1 MESSSSRGGGAY
13 AAWGVWGR
21 LLLALSTVAGATGCE
36 HAWRNG
42 FLDPTQTGRFEP
54 KPIRNEIRRTLGP
67 LDEPEGI
74 PGAVEPTR
82 EDLVVTYAE
91 TPLERGD
98 VIDVS
103 VFELVQPGAPADVR
117 RIVNELGFITLPTLG
132 VVKVAGLTPRELE
145 LDIANKLKTAGIL
158 QEPEITVTVVQ
169 SQARRFA
176 VIGNTNRVGEYPLP
190 RPDFRML
197 EVVASIGPLSPFQQ
211 KLYVMRGG
219 QPAGRTPPGA
229 EKLFM
234 PQSPAAPASQPV
246 EKDPFVESDG
256 NAGVALS
263 DFDTGRPTPSS
274 PGSQMLMEEERAGG
288 ASTAGM
294 ANDLLRSDVASSAPK
309 APPPV
314 RAAPAASS
322 GLTASDFT
330 DLIDDR
336 KSQPNEDLGG
346 QAKTSAPSANWVY
359 VNNQWV
365 EVSNPASQ
373 AAPPGSPT
381 APGGVQPTSA
391 KSGGVD
397 WEALSAAET
406 PLRVIEIAVD
416 ALQKGDM
423 RYNIVIRPNDVINVP
438 AEGTGEYYMT
448 GQIAR
453 PGAYALNGRAPTVKE
468 AVAAAGGFA
477 LLAWPSRTEII
488 RRLPG
493 DQEEV
498 RMINLDAILAGD
510 QPDFFI
516 RPNDIIN
523 VGTTA
528 VAPFLAT
535 IRNSFRMSYGF
546 GFVYDRNFADQYSYS
561 ARINPQTIDQ
571 SRRAA
576 RQAQFGIP
584 GF

>member
-1 MESSSSRGGGAY
+1 MVLADRLRQS
-13 AAWGVWGR
+13 WGFWGR
-21 LLLALSTVAGATGCE
+21 VLLVSAALVSVSGCE

-42 FLDPTQTGRFEP
+42 FLDPTQTGRFES

-82 EDLVVTYAE
+82 EDLVVTFAE

-117 RIVNELGFITLPTLG
+117 RVVNELGFITLPTLG
-132 VVKVAGLTPRELE
+132 VVKVAGLTPRQLE
-145 LDIANKLKTAGIL
+145 LDIGDKLKTAGIL
-158 QEPEITVTVVQ
+158 QEPEINISVVQ
-169 SQARRFA
+169 SQGRRFS

-190 RPDFRML
+190 RPDFRVL

-211 KLYVMRGG
+211 KLYIMRGG
-219 QPAGRTPPGA
+219 QPAGRTAPES
-229 EKLFM
+229 EKLFINK
-234 PQSPAAPASQPV
+234 PAGAAPAASQPV
-246 EKDPFVESDG
+246 EKDPFAESDANG
-256 NAGVALS
+256 SVALS

-274 PGSQMLMEEERAGG
+274 PGSELLLDEDRASGG
-288 ASTAGM
+288 AALMATNGSAGS
-294 ANDLLRSDVASSAPK
+294 NVASTPK
-309 APPPV
+309 PAAARV
-314 RAAPAASS
+314 GAAPTGGLSS
-322 GLTASDFT
+322 ADFT

-336 KSQPNEDLGG
+336 KSQPSEDLGG
-346 QAKTSAPSANWVY
+346 SASRAAPAGNWVFI
-359 VNNQWV
+359 NNQWV
-365 EVSNPASQ
+365 EVNNAATQ
-373 AAPPGSPT
+373 AATPGAT
-381 APGGVQPTSA
+381 AMPGVVQSTTS
-391 KSGGVD
+391 KPGGVD

-423 RYNIVIRPNDVINVP
+423 RYNVVIRPNDIINVP

-453 PGAYALNGRAPTVKE
+453 PGAYALNGRAPTMKE

-477 LLAWPSRTEII
+477 LLAWPSRSEII

-498 RMINLDAILAGD
+498 RMVNLDAILAGD

-516 RPNDIIN
+516 RPNDIVN
-523 VGTTA
+523 VGSTA

-535 IRNSFRMSYGF
+535 IRNAFRMSYGF
-546 GFVYDRNFADQYSYS
+546 GFVYDRNFADQYSYTS
-561 ARINPQTIDQ
+561 RINPQTIDQ
-571 SRRAA
+571 TRRAQ
-576 RQAQFGIP
+576 RQNQLGIP
-584 GF
+584 PGF

>member
-1 MESSSSRGGGAY
+1 M
-13 AAWGVWGR
+13 
-21 LLLALSTVAGATGCE
+21 ALVAGTSGCE

-42 FLDPTQTGRFEP
+42 FLDPTQTGRFES

-82 EDLVVTYAE
+82 EDLVATFAE

-117 RIVNELGFITLPTLG
+117 RIVNELGYITLPTIG
-132 VVKVAGLTPRELE
+132 VVKVAGLTPHQLE
-145 LDIANKLKTAGIL
+145 LDIADKLKTSGIL
-158 QEPEITVTVVQ
+158 QEPEINVTVVQ
-169 SQARRFA
+169 SQGRQFT
-176 VIGNTNRVGEYPLP
+176 VIGNTNRVGQYPLP

-211 KLYVMRGG
+211 KLYIMRGG
-219 QPAGRTPPGA
+219 QPAGRTTPEA
-229 EKLFM
+229 EKLYA
-234 PQSPAAPASQPV
+234 PKTPSPATASQPV
-246 EKDPFVESDG
+246 EKDPFAESDA
-256 NAGVALS
+256 NATVALS
-263 DFDTGRPTPSS
+263 DFDTGRPGPSS
-274 PGSQMLMEEERAGG
+274 PGSELLLEDDRSAAPAPQRGVNAGG
-288 ASTAGM
+288 A
-294 ANDLLRSDVASSAPK
+294 ANVSSRPTRASSHADMGQ
-309 APPPV
+309 
-314 RAAPAASS
+314 SG
-322 GLTASDFT
+322 GLTSADFT
-330 DLIDDR
+330 ELIDDR

-346 QAKTSAPSANWVY
+346 SGGRSAPSGNWVFI
-359 VNNQWV
+359 NNQWV
-365 EVSNPASQ
+365 EVNNPAN
-373 AAPPGSPT
+373 
-381 APGGVQPTSA
+381 QPTGSSA
-391 KSGGVD
+391 VPGTGSTQPTTNKSGVD
-397 WEALSAAET
+397 WEKLSEAET

-477 LLAWPSRTEII
+477 LLAWPSRSEII

-523 VGTTA
+523 VGSNA

-546 GFVYDRNFADQYSYS
+546 GFVYDRNFADQYSYT

-571 SRRAA
+571 TRRAA
-576 RQAQFGIP
+576 RQSQLGIP
-584 GF
+584 FGF